1 MMRYRKSLKWC
12 KLIMLSLLFLGVFT
26 TTALADI
33 TEIGEVVGR
42 YFQDRAND
50 FLDIFRFRLS
60 AAREAKGF
68 GFHIRATCLAQV
80 GALYFDGEHFGM
92 DRRAIGVWRE
102 KRFAGGL
109 SAVYFTDVTNDI
121 VYGNRFTDVDD
132 VWSEAQER
140 GIVRNNIYWDD
151 GRNHPFSIGAEV
163 QLGILPGVDIGV
175 YPTELVDFVV
185 GIFTLDP
192 WGDDLMRIEYLR
204 PYPEEVELFEPIQ
217 PLHSEEAPEKTPAP
231 METKTLPEET
241 Q

>member
-1 MMRYRKSLKWC
+1 MMKYQKGLRWWC
-12 KLIMLSLLFLGVFT
+12 LVMLSTLVLIGFT
-26 TTALADI
+26 STIPANI
-33 TEIGEVVGR
+33 SEVGEIVGR

-50 FLDIFRFRLS
+50 FLDIFRVRLS
-60 AAREAKGF
+60 AARQAKGF
-68 GFHIRATCLAQV
+68 GFHIRATCVAQA
-80 GALYFDGEHFGM
+80 GALYFEGEHFGL

-109 SAVYFTDVTNDI
+109 SAMYFTDITNDI

-132 VWSEAQER
+132 VWSETQER

-163 QLGILPGVDIGV
+163 QLGILPGVDIGL

-192 WGDDLMRIEYLR
+192 WDDDLMRIEYLR
-204 PYPEEVELFEPIQ
+204 PYPEEEQ
-217 PLHSEEAPEKTPAP
+217 PLESLQPEEPRQEQQPV
-231 METKTLPEET
+231 PEET